1 MILGY
6 LFAMCILAA
15 VNVALLSHANSNYNQ
30 RGPYAAIFFAAFF
43 SCVGYLFLGLSTNID
58 EANIA
63 NKICYLGASFLP
75 MFTFQAILL
84 VCDIKAPDRL
94 NGFLGVL
101 SFVVFG
107 LAATTGYSDIY
118 YTSMK
123 WVELYGVGNYEATF
137 GPGHLLFNFMLVFY
151 LVANVSLLTYSFIK
165 KKNVS
170 FKNLIALTLV
180 EIASIVSFLVARI
193 IGTDTL
199 VMPAVYVFDQL
210 ALLYICFRVRY
221 FDINQSAMNALEE
234 GNADGFIS
242 VFFDHTFLGCN
253 KIAYKFFEPLKES
266 RVDKPLVGDSEI
278 VKFLK
283 SWVDEC
289 QSGNVESVKEFQF
302 GVRHYKFSVKVLR
315 VTQRRAVYLFKA
327 EDDSDVH
334 NYVQMLGSSNLRLK
348 SKIKNS
354 AHQINAIQEQMIVGM
369 ANMVENRDSN
379 TGGHIKRTSHLVSIL
394 VNELR
399 KEGFAGCDE
408 DFYTAL
414 VKSAPMHDL
423 GKIAVDDAILRK
435 PGRFTPEEYEV
446 MKTHPAKGAAI
457 VENLLVSLESPEFV
471 QIAKNVALS
480 HHERYDG
487 KGYPNGLSGTDIPVE
502 ARIMAVADV
511 YDALV
516 SKRCYKEKFSF
527 ETAYGIIIDGMGTQ
541 FDPSLRTCF
550 ENSRK
555 QLEEYYSSLDS
566 AE

>member
-101 SFVVFG
+101 SFVVLG

-221 FDINQSAMNALEE
+221 YDINQSAMNALEE
-234 GNADGFIS
+234 GNTDGFIS

-278 VKFLK
+278 IKFLK

-289 QSGNVESVKEFQF
+289 QSGNVEPVKEFQF

-334 NYVQMLGSSNLRLK
+334 NYVQMLGSSNIRLK
-348 SKIKNS
+348 SKIKSSDNL
-354 AHQINAIQEQMIVGM
+354 INAIQEQMIVGM
-369 ANMVENRDSN
+369 ANMVESRDSN
-379 TGGHIKRTSHLVSIL
+379 TGGHIKRTSKVVSIL
-394 VNELR
+394 VDELR
-399 KEGFAGCDE
+399 KDRQRKYE
-408 DFYTAL
+408 DPFYDAL
-414 VKSAPMHDL
+414 VSAAPMHDL
-423 GKIAVDDAILRK
+423 GKIAINDEILRK
-435 PGRFTPEEYEV
+435 PGKFTPEEFEE
-446 MKTHPAKGAAI
+446 MKTHPEKGAAI
-457 VENLLVSLESPEFV
+457 VENLLSQIEVPAFV
-471 QIAKNVALS
+471 NIARNVACF

-487 KGYPNGLSGTDIPVE
+487 RGYPRGLSGENIPFE
-502 ARIMAVADV
+502 ARVMAVADV

-527 ETAYGIIIDGMGTQ
+527 EDAFDIIAKGMGSQ
-541 FDPSLRTCF
+541 FDPSLWKCF
-550 ENSRK
+550 YNCREK
-555 QLEEYYSSLDS
+555 LEEYYKSST
-566 AE
+566 